1 MAKHL
6 DLEEQEQL
14 EALKHFWNSWGNL
27 ITWVLIVAL
36 GAYAAHNGWNW
47 WKQRQGAQASA
58 LYGELER
65 SAEQADTQR
74 LQRVLSDMQANYAG
88 TAYASHGALLAARVF
103 NDQQQLAEAKTAL
116 AWVVDKGS
124 DDGLKAVARLRLA
137 SLQMGEGAHDQA
149 LQTLSASFPSAFA
162 ALAADRRGDV
172 LLLQGKRNEAAA
184 EFGKAWQAL
193 GREGAA
199 YRELVGV
206 KLNALG
212 IDPQAG
218 TRSGAAS

>member
-6 DLEEQEQL
+6 DLEEQEQI
-14 EALKHFWNSWGNL
+14 EALKHFWNRWGNL

-65 SAEQADTQR
+65 SVGQGDTER
-74 LQRVLSDMQANYAG
+74 LQRVLSDMQANYG
-88 TAYASHGALLAARVF
+88 STTYASHGTLLAARVF
-103 NDQQQLAEAKTAL
+103 QDKEQGPAAQAAL
-116 AWVVDKGS
+116 GWVIDKGA

-137 SLQMGEGAHDQA
+137 SLLVGDAAYDQA
-149 LQTLSASFPSAFA
+149 LQTLSASFPPAFA

-172 LLLQGKRNEAAA
+172 LLLQGKRSEAAA
-184 EFGKAWQAL
+184 EFGKAWQGL

-199 YRELVGV
+199 YRELVGI